1 MVHQNINE
9 AVRKKN
15 LDQVPEEVQLLGELG
30 EGVQASVGRQTGL
43 RVENGG
49 PGEPKERLL
58 Q

>member
-1 MVHQNINE
+1 MKLSE
-9 AVRKKN
+9 KN

-30 EGVQASVGRQTGL
+30 EGVQASVGSVGRQRGL
-43 RVENGG
+43 RFENGG